1 MNTSYRQLNMNHARS
16 VISTNRRTSIFTA
29 KSMRRLHRWLLWS
42 ADQRLSSF
50 FVMLIH
56 LYTTLH
62 GFLFENV
69 SSLRPF
75 RIIEP
80 ILSDGEIQRRG
91 WERRCHRRKTLTL
104 LSTSVLHFFLIES
117 PSSRQRN
124 GDFTGEISASY
135 CTSHACVLESKSICF
150 LTCITYTTHGCC
162 KSRYCFPFS
171 ETIRDILT
179 TSHQHCA

>member
-124 GDFTGEISASY
+124 ADFTGEISASY
-135 CTSHACVLESKSICF
+135 CTSHACVLESKINMLSYMYYI
-150 LTCITYTTHGCC
+150 
-162 KSRYCFPFS
+162 
-171 ETIRDILT
+171 
-179 TSHQHCA
+179 